1 MCLGRERGRKM
12 IIRKWIF
19 KNNYLG
25 GEPQSVEAQYGTIGY
40 FDGMDTKLQ
49 KNETIPDNDGNN
61 TYLTGIHKDGAKD
74 NEFWNE
80 NSDKIFVF
88 VSRIRLKKTL
98 KGISKI
104 IGETEQYI
112 NENYEPNVIGIGYK
126 TLDSSDMI
134 ICLRSKAYIEGFEAI
149 QGIIENF
156 RCEDGNSEKEINNVD
171 KAYTVCSI
179 EQEVLNELAKGKR
192 CYENDEKVECI
203 LKCILKQRDRKD
215 EFKRK
220 LADTLNLTVRKR
232 NQATNCDTIEE
243 FGVLG
248 SDDLVYYLN
257 GIELGKLLTLYAD
270 DGVLTHSSY
279 GGTFYNIE
287 TVLLKRNE

>member
-1 MCLGRERGRKM
+1 MV
-12 IIRKWIF
+12 IRRWIF

-40 FDGMDTKLQ
+40 FDGMDTEIQGKE
-49 KNETIPDNDGNN
+49 NMFYNAGNN
-61 TYLTGIHKDGAKD
+61 TYLTGICKDDANDK
-74 NEFWNE
+74 NFWDE

-98 KGISKI
+98 KGISEI

-112 NENYEPNVIGIGYK
+112 NENHTPNVIGIGYK

-134 ICLRSKAYIEGFEAI
+134 ICLRSKGYIEGFEAI

-156 RCEDGNSEKEINNVD
+156 RCEDGNSEKELNNVD

-179 EQEVLNELAKGKR
+179 EQKVLNELANGKR

-220 LADTLNLTVRKR
+220 LVKALNLTVRKR
-232 NQATNCDTIEE
+232 NKAINCDAIEE

-248 SDDLVYYLN
+248 SDDLVYYLK

-270 DGVLTHSSY
+270 NRILTHSSY
-279 GGTFYNIE
+279 RGTFYNIE
-287 TVLLKRNE
+287 TILLKRNE